1 MSVSAIKLALERSLP
16 GSQIYVFTD
25 ARAKDYNK
33 TKDVLKLIQD
43 KESQVVFVLTGDCDN
58 SAHEGY
64 TAYEQIAAASSG
76 QVFHLNKSDVEEV
89 LKFVELSVQTSKV
102 HLISTDMSQGAV
114 QYHWLP
120 VDTRLQQFIISL
132 SGDNPNIMLRAPN
145 VHCAGKIGPLTRF
158 TPISWSKVIASAE
171 EWCKLSGP
179 QCDVAHKVL
188 STCKEQPD
196 SFEDIFYHRDCY
208 AAFTNKTDIIRAKKR
223 QMKLPQHKAV
233 EDLDTSIEDHQTEID
248 EPLEKQLL

>member
-1 MSVSAIKLALERSLP
+1 MPWCWTSNGDSGPRFILEPTQRHLRPRRWRLSEMSVSAIKVALELSLP

-43 KESQVVFVLTGDCDN
+43 KESQVVFVLTGDCNN

-64 TAYEQIAAASSG
+64 TAYEQIAATSSG

-89 LKFVELSVQTSKV
+89 LKFVELSVQTRKV

-120 VDTRLQQFIISL
+120 VDTRLRQFIISL

-145 VHCAGKIGPLTRF
+145 GDVIPVVPNSPENPPTGPYLEELLTLGKAYIVAIRNS
-158 TPISWSKVIASAE
+158 TPGVYRLNVS
-171 EWCKLSGP
+171 
-179 QCDVAHKVL
+179 
-188 STCKEQPD
+188 STSSVPSVCKE
-196 SFEDIFYHRDCY
+196 SVC
-208 AAFTNKTDIIRAKKR
+208 
-223 QMKLPQHKAV
+223 
-233 EDLDTSIEDHQTEID
+233 
-248 EPLEKQLL
+248 

>member
-1 MSVSAIKLALERSLP
+1 MLWTELLAGVGPVTETRDQDLFLSELNDIYVHGGGDCPEMSVSAIKLALERSLP

-76 QVFHLNKSDVEEV
+76 FE
-89 LKFVELSVQTSKV
+89 FVELSVQTSKV

-145 VHCAGKIGPLTRF
+145 GTYLIVEF
-158 TPISWSKVIASAE
+158 
-171 EWCKLSGP
+171 
-179 QCDVAHKVL
+179 DVL
-188 STCKEQPD
+188 
-196 SFEDIFYHRDCY
+196 F
-208 AAFTNKTDIIRAKKR
+208 
-223 QMKLPQHKAV
+223 
-233 EDLDTSIEDHQTEID
+233 
-248 EPLEKQLL
+248 